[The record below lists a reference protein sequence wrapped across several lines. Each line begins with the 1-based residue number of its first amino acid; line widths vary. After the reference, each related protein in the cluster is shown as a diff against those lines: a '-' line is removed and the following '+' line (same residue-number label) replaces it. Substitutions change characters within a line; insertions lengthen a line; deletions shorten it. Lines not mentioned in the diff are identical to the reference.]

1 MPVFHRNPAE
11 ISAQVSVEGR
21 ATGHLMGGNLNVLT
35 RSVGVDLPNLD
46 GAILLL
52 EDTRV
57 VGIGVVDRAL
67 TQLLRSGVLRDVRGV
82 ALGQFTGFEDYVD
95 RGWTV
100 VDVLQDRLATLGVP
114 VLGGLPIG
122 PSASPIPV
130 GTATID
136 TAAGT
141 LTVS

>member
-1 MPVFHRNPAE
+1 MTTLHRDPDL

-21 ATGHLMGGNLNVLT
+21 ATGTLKGGKLNALT
-35 RSVGVDLPNLD
+35 RSIGVDPPNLD

-52 EDTRV
+52 VDTRV

-67 TQLLRSGVLRDVRGV
+67 TQLLRSGVLRGVRGV

-100 VDVLQDRLATLGVP
+100 VDVLQDRLATLNVP

-122 PSASPIPV
+122 PGDAVPV
-130 GTATID
+130 GMATID

-141 LTVS
+141 LTLS